1 MERYNN
7 IAGYIK
13 KGLAGVLLAVV
24 LLVSGMAV
32 GSATSGG
39 SLARLIDP
47 QVAVAPAATT
57 AQVETTAANS
67 APAIAPTA
75 TPTAAAAAQASS
87 QAPIVAYDATS
98 AVQKAGPAVVTIVN
112 TQSVMTG
119 RGRFPVQATGIGSGI
134 IVDNRG
140 YIITN
145 YHVIEGQQSLEV
157 IFSDGTKAPARLVG
171 GDSAADIAVVKVD
184 VAVPAV
190 AEFGNSDALEAGQP
204 VVAIGSAL
212 GDFRNTVTA
221 GVVSALHRNLD
232 ESTQSTLGDLIQTD
246 AAINEG
252 NSGGPLIDMSGKVI
266 GINVAVVRSTGY
278 QGSTAEGLGFAI
290 PANTA
295 QQIADNLIAQDAGQ

>member
-13 KGLAGVLLAVV
+13 RGLAGVLLAVV

-39 SLARLIDP
+39 NLARLIDP
-47 QVAVAPAATT
+47 QLAVAPAATT

-67 APAIAPTA
+67 APAVAPTA
-75 TPTAAAAAQASS
+75 TATAVAQANS

-157 IFSDGTKAPARLVG
+157 IFSDGAKAPARLVG

-295 QQIADNLIAQDAGQ
+295 QQIANGLIAQDAGQ

>member
-13 KGLAGVLLAVV
+13 RGLAGVLLAVV

-39 SLARLIDP
+39 NLARLIDP
-47 QVAVAPAATT
+47 QLAVAPAATN

-67 APAIAPTA
+67 APAVAPTA
-75 TPTAAAAAQASS
+75 TATAQASG

-134 IVDNRG
+134 IVNNRG

-232 ESTQSTLGDLIQTD
+232 ETTQSTLGDLIQTD

-295 QQIADNLIAQDAGQ
+295 QQIAGGLIAQDAGQ

>member
-13 KGLAGVLLAVV
+13 RGLAGVLLAVV

-39 SLARLIDP
+39 NLARLIDP
-47 QVAVAPAATT
+47 QLAVAPAATN

-67 APAIAPTA
+67 APAVAPTA
-75 TPTAAAAAQASS
+75 TATAQASG

-134 IVDNRG
+134 IVNNRG

-232 ESTQSTLGDLIQTD
+232 ETTQSTLGDLIQTD

-266 GINVAVVRSTGY
+266 GINVALVRSTGY

-295 QQIADNLIAQDAGQ
+295 QQIAGGLIAQDAGQ